1 MKHPLP
7 VDQSPFVG
15 ATIVST
21 TVPAIHP
28 RQLTGGVGDQQKL
41 LRRLPNF
48 DLHEVLTRPEIR
60 TRVHWH
66 FYGRSFQVLP
76 PRVQAAFVGDDAVT
90 NDVVPG
96 EFVNALQLRLFLPWH
111 LSDELRIVPVYQLQ
125 PHHRVSK
132 SQAMKMNT
140 NGKREDDE

>member
-1 MKHPLP
+1 VKHPPP
-7 VDQSPFVG
+7 VEQSPFVG

-28 RQLTGGVGDQQKL
+28 RQLARGVGDQQKL

-66 FYGRSFQVLP
+66 FYGRSFQVLS
-76 PRVQAAFVGDDAVT
+76 PRVQAAFV
-90 NDVVPG
+90 
-96 EFVNALQLRLFLPWH
+96 
-111 LSDELRIVPVYQLQ
+111 
-125 PHHRVSK
+125 
-132 SQAMKMNT
+132 
-140 NGKREDDE
+140 